1 VPDAFREFDQQR
13 RPRTRRIVAQSRQLG
28 MLAQFTP
35 PWLTPLRNAVLAA
48 VPDWLTAR
56 QMAWLYQEL

>member
-1 VPDAFREFDQQR
+1 
-13 RPRTRRIVAQSRQLG
+13 

-35 PWLTPLRNAVLAA
+35 PWLAALRNAALAA